1 MARPARDATV
11 RVDQTEVMTMRDDRR
26 GTQHWIVGVDG
37 SDASRAAL
45 AWAVARAAGR
55 DVVIAAVSVW
65 QVPVTAASV
74 MAGPGV
80 LVDWHD
86 VDAAVRARL
95 ATILAPHADSGVRIE
110 PMVVQG
116 GPISGLLDAAREA
129 DLLILGSRGLG
140 GFKRMVLGS
149 VSQHCATHSPVPT
162 VVVRDHTDPTRFER
176 VVVGVD
182 GSDPSAR
189 ALAWALREVP
199 SGTAIDAVAVCE
211 VSPWTDED
219 LTRSRFADEIR
230 EEAAR
235 IDAMVAAT
243 DTEHR
248 AEVHHLVGSARRELA
263 RAAQGADLVV
273 VGARGRG
280 KIGSA
285 LLGSVSTW
293 VLHEVTCPVVVVPD
307 AAH

>member
-1 MARPARDATV
+1 MREDHAGT
-11 RVDQTEVMTMRDDRR
+11 TE
-26 GTQHWIVGVDG
+26 HWIVGVDG

-55 DVVIAAVSVW
+55 DVMISAVSVW

-80 LVDWHD
+80 LVDWRD
-86 VDAAVRARL
+86 VDDAVRARL
-95 ATILAPHADSGVRIE
+95 AKMLADHAESGVRID
-110 PMVVQG
+110 PVVLQG
-116 GPISGLLDAAREA
+116 GPITGLLDASEGA

-149 VSQHCATHSPVPT
+149 VSQHCATHSTVPT
-162 VVVRDHTDPTRFER
+162 VIVRDHTDPARFER

-182 GSDPSAR
+182 GSARSAA
-189 ALAWALREVP
+189 ALGWAVGFVTPAAQVEVV
-199 SGTAIDAVAVCE
+199 SVCE

-219 LTRSRFADEIR
+219 VTRSRFEDEIR
-230 EEAAR
+230 AEER
-235 IDAMVAAT
+235 RVDLMVAT
-243 DTEHR
+243 VDPTGR
-248 AEVHHLVGSARRELA
+248 GTVRHLVGSARRELA
-263 RAAQGADLVV
+263 RAAHDADLVV

-280 KIGSA
+280 GIGAA

-293 VLHEVTCPVVVVPD
+293 MLHEAACPVVVVPGPD
-307 AAH
+307 R